1 MSSSELCKKI
11 QIDAFDLRRGE
22 LSGSDLAT
30 LDAHVEHCA
39 GCRDYVERLGDMLDE
54 ATIWDPADPVPF
66 DADALFSRIEM
77 TLDSPDPGV
86 TRGDDARLGSP
97 GESWPAAPPAGER
110 PAHRLTPT
118 GRIGPP
124 PSGAS
129 SKATS
134 SENDTPARRSA
145 SAAHLIIALAAALV
159 AFLAWPLI
167 FSGWIDAPDSPDAP
181 DSATEGVASADGDAR
196 STDALARTKINPGTP
211 SETATTTERAPTL
224 ELDALR
230 LFASDDARWGISVLE
245 NGWEIEAR
253 QGTLV
258 LEFLPT
264 EDQTLQVRF
273 PGGEATVVGTAF
285 YVDAD
290 QSELGVITGEVVVRE
305 EEGSKDEAVLGGSA
319 WAQGTQRP
327 IPPTRWESV
336 TTHVDP
342 ESHRARQALAR
353 EAALARAS
361 ARPPV
366 DDPVADPG
374 AASARSTGAAPARQ
388 AKTRAPG
395 PAILRLEAEE
405 AMRRRNFSEAADR
418 YEDLLEVLGPRDRA
432 AATVRL
438 DLALLY
444 YRQLGDERRA
454 INHLTYF
461 ANTWPDDMAA
471 PIAINELCRLLGDRR
486 AQSPHCGGR

>member
-1 MSSSELCKKI
+1 MSSNELCKKI

-39 GCRDYVERLGDMLDE
+39 GCRNYVERLGDMLDE

-66 DADALFSRIEM
+66 DADALFSRIEQ
-77 TLDSPDPGV
+77 TLDAPHTGV

-97 GESWPAAPPAGER
+97 GEAWPAAPPAGER

-134 SENDTPARRSA
+134 SEDDAPNRRSA

-167 FSGWIDAPDSPDAP
+167 FSGWVDSPDAP
-181 DSATEGVASADGDAR
+181 DAANEGVASSAEAKIAGVAD
-196 STDALARTKINPGTP
+196 SQTP
-211 SETATTTERAPTL
+211 SAAPTPDAAESAPTV

-245 NGWEIEAR
+245 QGWEIEAR

-258 LEFLPT
+258 LEFLPD
-264 EDQTLQVRF
+264 ENQTLQVRF

-290 QSELGVITGEVVVRE
+290 QSELGVITGEVVVRG
-305 EEGSKDEAVLGGSA
+305 EEGDEEAVLGGSA
-319 WAQGTQRP
+319 WAEGVQRP
-327 IPPTRWESV
+327 ITPTRWESV

-353 EAALARAS
+353 EAARAHASTPSS
-361 ARPPV
+361 ADDLSAAPTRNAGITTRPPSTR
-366 DDPVADPG
+366 PT
-374 AASARSTGAAPARQ
+374 SAKGST
-388 AKTRAPG
+388 TRAPG
-395 PAILRLEAEE
+395 PATLRLEAEE
-405 AMRRRNFSEAADR
+405 AMRRRNFAEAADR

-454 INHLTYF
+454 IDHLTYF
-461 ANTWPDDMAA
+461 ADTWPDDMAA
-471 PIAINELCRLLGDRR
+471 PIAINELCRLLDDRR

>member
-11 QIDAFDLRRGE
+11 RIDAFDLRRGE

-39 GCRDYVERLGDMLDE
+39 SCRDYVERLGDMLDE

-66 DADALFSRIEM
+66 DADALFSRIED
-77 TLDSPDPGV
+77 TLDAPHPGV

-97 GESWPAAPPAGER
+97 GESWPAAPPTGER

-124 PSGAS
+124 PSGAFS
-129 SKATS
+129 TATS
-134 SENDTPARRSA
+134 SDDDTPARRSA

-167 FSGWIDAPDSPDAP
+167 FSGWVDEPHSPSDGVATTADDAPTASDNAATLAGGRPAPAAAEDAE
-181 DSATEGVASADGDAR
+181 S
-196 STDALARTKINPGTP
+196 
-211 SETATTTERAPTL
+211 APTL

-245 NGWEIEAR
+245 QGWEIEAR

-264 EDQTLQVRF
+264 ENQTLQVRF
-273 PGGEATVVGTAF
+273 PGAEATVVGTAF

-305 EEGSKDEAVLGGSA
+305 EGGEEEPVLGGSA
-319 WAQGTQRP
+319 WAEGRQRP
-327 IPPTRWESV
+327 IPPTRWASV

-342 ESHRARQALAR
+342 ESHRARQALAK
-353 EAALARAS
+353 EAARARAS
-361 ARPPV
+361 AQPTS
-366 DDPVADPG
+366 DDLADDQ
-374 AASARSTGAAPARQ
+374 AASAPNIRQ
-388 AKTRAPG
+388 ASPRQTSPENSTARAPG
-395 PAILRLEAEE
+395 PATLRLEAEE
-405 AMRRRNFSEAADR
+405 AMRRRNFAKAAAH
-418 YEDLLEVLGPRDRA
+418 YEDLLEVLGSRDRA

-444 YRQLGDERRA
+444 YRQLNDEHRA
-454 INHLTYF
+454 IDHLTYF

>member
-97 GESWPAAPPAGER
+97 GEAWPAAPPPGER

-134 SENDTPARRSA
+134 SEDDTPSRRSA

-167 FSGWIDAPDSPDAP
+167 FSGWVDAPDSPDAA
-181 DSATEGVASADGDAR
+181 SEGVASR
-196 STDALARTKINPGTP
+196 H
-211 SETATTTERAPTL
+211 ETAEAMSAGVPDTKAPAAAPSTEAAESAPTL

-245 NGWEIEAR
+245 QGWEIEAR

-305 EEGSKDEAVLGGSA
+305 EEGSEDEAVLGGSA
-319 WAQGTQRP
+319 WAEGTQRP

-374 AASARSTGAAPARQ
+374 ADPGAASARSTGA
-388 AKTRAPG
+388 
-395 PAILRLEAEE
+395 
-405 AMRRRNFSEAADR
+405 
-418 YEDLLEVLGPRDRA
+418 
-432 AATVRL
+432 
-438 DLALLY
+438 
-444 YRQLGDERRA
+444 
-454 INHLTYF
+454 
-461 ANTWPDDMAA
+461 
-471 PIAINELCRLLGDRR
+471 
-486 AQSPHCGGR
+486 